1 MNELVDDILKHHGS
15 DTLEHHGVLGMRWG
29 HHKSESSA
37 GTTSSRKERKKAKR
51 EEHARKSEIQA
62 AASQKRID
70 QIKAKPKTNW
80 FVQSQRNNQIKELEA
95 HRDQNLKDAK
105 DIREG
110 HLTDRQKKILIGAGV
125 TAGVLA
131 AYGTYKFVDSGQ
143 ATSLLNRNT
152 PLKRNELLSRKMG
165 TDSIMKEVV
174 KDINP
179 DYGEFGTKLNCRRC
193 TFAYELRRRG
203 FDVKS
208 TRSLAGTGQTPASIL
223 NATNPKTNIG
233 SGRLGQVSEVIREAI
248 SEHEGQGKG
257 QFTQLLQSGGLGKEP
272 IHFSGGS
279 VMSNDGKILS
289 RNSTEIFEAITKH
302 GEGSRGELAAGWSM
316 GGAHSMAWEVIGG
329 KAHVFDTQTGEAY
342 RSPEEFAKVA
352 KAIEKAGITRLDNVD
367 LNSKFLRRWV
377 QNAN

>member
-1 MNELVDDILKHHGS
+1 MNELVEDILKHHGS
-15 DTLEHHGVLGMRWG
+15 DTLEHYGVLGMRWG
-29 HHKSESSA
+29 HRKSESSV
-37 GTTSSRKERKKAKR
+37 GTTRSRKERKKAKR
-51 EEHARKSEIQA
+51 EEHARKSEVQA
-62 AASQKRID
+62 AAAQKTID

-95 HRDQNLKDAK
+95 HRDQKLKDAK

-110 HLTDRQKKILIGAGV
+110 HFTDRQKTILIGAGV

-143 ATSLLNRNT
+143 ATSFLNRNT

-165 TDSIMKEVV
+165 TDSIMREVV

-179 DYGEFGTKLNCRRC
+179 DYGQFGTKMNCRRC

-208 TRSLAGTGQTPASIL
+208 TRSFHGSGQTPASIL
-223 NATNPKTNIG
+223 NATDPKSNIG

-248 SEHEGQGKG
+248 SEHEGHGKG
-257 QFTQLLQSGGLGKEP
+257 QFTQLLQSGGLGKEKIKP
-272 IHFSGGS
+272 
-279 VMSNDGKILS
+279 ND
-289 RNSTEIFEAITKH
+289 IFGAITKH
-302 GEGSRGELAAGWSM
+302 GEGSRGELGVGWSM
-316 GGAHSMAWEVIGG
+316 GRAHSMAWEVIGG
-329 KAHVFDTQTGEAY
+329 KAHIFDTQNGKVY
-342 RSPEEFAKVA
+342 RSPVEFINVSKG
-352 KAIEKAGITRLDNVD
+352 IEKAGITRLDNVD
-367 LNSKFLRRWV
+367 LNSQFLRRWV

>member
-1 MNELVDDILKHHGS
+1 MNELVDDILKHYGS
-15 DTLEHHGVLGMRWG
+15 DTLEHYGVLGMHWG
-29 HHKSESSA
+29 HRKSESSVD
-37 GTTSSRKERKKAKR
+37 TTPSRKERKKAKR

-62 AASQKRID
+62 AAAQKTID

-80 FVQSQRNNQIKELEA
+80 FVQSQRNSQIKELEA
-95 HRDQNLKDAK
+95 HRDQKLKDAK

-143 ATSLLNRNT
+143 ATSFLNRNT

-165 TDSIMKEVV
+165 TDSILREVV

-179 DYGEFGTKLNCRRC
+179 NYGEFGTKMNCRRC

-208 TRSLAGTGQTPASIL
+208 TRSFHGSGQTPSSIL
-223 NATNPKTNIG
+223 NAIDPKSNIG
-233 SGRLGQVSEVIREAI
+233 SGRLGALSAVIREGAA
-248 SEHEGQGKG
+248 ELQGQGKG
-257 QFTQLLQSGGLGKEP
+257 QFTRLIQSGGLGKEHVSP
-272 IHFSGGS
+272 
-279 VMSNDGKILS
+279 ND
-289 RNSTEIFEAITKH
+289 IFESITKH
-302 GEGSRGELAAGWSM
+302 GEGSRGELGLGWSM
-316 GGAHSMAWEVIGG
+316 GGVHSMAWEVIGG
-329 KAHVFDTQTGEAY
+329 KAHIFDTQSGEAF
-342 RSPEEFAKVA
+342 RNPVEFMKVS
-352 KAIEKAGITRLDNVD
+352 KGIEKAGITRLDNVD
-367 LNSKFLRRWV
+367 LNSQFLRRWV